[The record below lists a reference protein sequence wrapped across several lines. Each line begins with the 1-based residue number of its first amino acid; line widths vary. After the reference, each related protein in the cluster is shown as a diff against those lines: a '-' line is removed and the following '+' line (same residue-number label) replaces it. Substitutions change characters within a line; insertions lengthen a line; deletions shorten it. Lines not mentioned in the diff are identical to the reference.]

1 MSDEWRDIAAFA
13 NYQVSDSGDVRNL
26 KTERILKPSHTQMGH
41 LKVNLVQD
49 GVTYTK
55 GINHLVARA
64 FLKPPNRADFISVI
78 HLDGDKANCHHTN
91 LLWRPRYFAIQYH
104 LQFGTYHFEKKTQ
117 PVFEPDT
124 GWTYPTAQD
133 VVTTH
138 GLLLTDLLTAIHVG
152 TYVWPTYQIFKW
164 QS

>member
-13 NYQVSDSGDVRNL
+13 NYQVSYSGDVRNL
-26 KTERILKPSHTQMGH
+26 KTERILRPSHTQMGH

-64 FLKPPNRADFISVI
+64 FLEPPKRADFISVV

-104 LQFGTYHFEKKTQ
+104 MQFGTHYFERRTK
-117 PVFEPDT
+117 PIYDT
-124 GWTYPTAQD
+124 LTEVVYPTAQEAAIK
-133 VVTTH
+133 H
-138 GLLLTDLLTAIHVG
+138 GLLLTDILTAIHNR
-152 TYVWPTYQIFKW
+152 TYVWPTYHVFRFVP
-164 QS
+164 